1 MRIPFITNW
10 VQRRKLRAEVGHL
23 ALHAFYHSLDEIDA
37 LEALLEVERRKAMEA
52 EVQARV
58 TAQTHRALNYA
69 VAEFAEA
76 FDNPLTAVHQA
87 DGLTYG
93 EVSALSALLA
103 AAGRPDAGE
112 LWMKHHEMGNQAA
125 DGSENSDDIE
135 EAEVIGA

>member
-10 VQRRKLRAEVGHL
+10 VQRRKLRAEVSRL

-37 LEALLEVERRKAMEA
+37 LEALLEAERRKAMEA

-58 TAQTHRALNYA
+58 TAQTHRALNCA
-69 VAEFAEA
+69 VAQFADA
-76 FDNPLTAVHQA
+76 FDNSLTALHQA
-87 DGLTYG
+87 DGLSYG

-112 LWMKHHEMGNQAA
+112 LWMKHYEMGKEP
-125 DGSENSDDIE
+125 DESENSDDIE

>member
-23 ALHAFYHSLDEIDA
+23 ALHAFYNSLDEIDA

-58 TAQTHRALNYA
+58 TAQTHRALNCA
-69 VAEFAEA
+69 VAQFAEA

-87 DGLTYG
+87 DGLTFA
-93 EVSALSALLA
+93 EVSALSSLLA

-112 LWMKHHEMGNQAA
+112 LWMTHHEMGNQA
-125 DGSENSDDIE
+125 DESEDSDDVA
-135 EAEVIGA
+135 EAEVVGA

>member
-10 VQRRKLRAEVGHL
+10 VQRRKLRAEVRDL
-23 ALHAFYHSLDEIDA
+23 AVHAFYHSLDEIDA

-58 TAQTHRALNYA
+58 TAQTHRALNCA
-69 VAEFAEA
+69 VAQFAEV
-76 FDNPLTAVHQA
+76 FDNSLSAVHQA
-87 DGLTYG
+87 DGLTYA

-112 LWMKHHEMGNQAA
+112 LWMECHEMANQA
-125 DGSENSDDIE
+125 DKSEDSDDIE